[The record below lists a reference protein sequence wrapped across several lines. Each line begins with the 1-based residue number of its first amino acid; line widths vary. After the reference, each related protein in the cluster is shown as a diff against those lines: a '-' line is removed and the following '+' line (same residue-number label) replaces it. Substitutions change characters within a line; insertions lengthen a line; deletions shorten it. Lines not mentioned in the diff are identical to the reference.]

1 MHTLRYFR
9 FSVPFGQPERGHSRK
24 TRLSLPSSIVCFP
37 QKVFPVLSMRWKI
50 NWIDFI
56 RGTIL
61 LSLTGPGCAGNF
73 FLFASHVY
81 VFVMGP
87 KKKPTD
93 LLLVHLAFTNT
104 MTLCARGIF
113 DITAAFHVSNFLDS
127 ASCKTVFYL
136 GRVARG
142 LSMCTTCLLSVV
154 QALTISPRTSSWRKL
169 KPRTAWQV
177 LPSLLLF
184 WILNSLISSNLLSYI
199 TAAQSTNGSGI
210 TPSGSHPYCHMLPSG
225 LTVRWLFLTLMALR
239 DIISQSLMGW
249 SSGYMAFRLCKHRQ
263 SVLHLRSSTSQRN
276 SSPETRATRSALL
289 LMACF
294 LLFYWADF
302 IFSFCIGSFLTNDR
316 TVLNIK
322 LFLTLGYASLS
333 PFVLI
338 SRASHQPP
346 RRSAR

>member
-1 MHTLRYFR
+1 MIW
-9 FSVPFGQPERGHSRK
+9 S
-24 TRLSLPSSIVCFP
+24 
-37 QKVFPVLSMRWKI
+37 KV
-50 NWIDFI
+50 I
-56 RGTIL
+56 RGITL
-61 LSLTGPGCAGNF
+61 LSLTGPGIVGNL
-73 FLFASHVY
+73 FLFAGHAPA
-81 VFVMGP
+81 FLTRP
-87 KKKPTD
+87 EKKPIH
-93 LLLVHLAFTNT
+93 LLLAQLAFANT
-104 MTLCARGIF
+104 IIICTKGSK
-113 DITAAFHVSNFLDS
+113 DITVSFHLRNGLGT
-127 ASCKTVFYL
+127 ATCKTVFYL

-154 QALTISPRTSSWRKL
+154 QAITISPRTSSWRKL
-169 KPRTAWQV
+169 KPHTAWQV

-210 TPSGSHPYCHMLPSG
+210 TPSGSHSYCHMLPSG
-225 LTVRWLFLTLMALR
+225 LIVRWLFLTLMALR
-239 DIISQSLMGW
+239 DIISQGLMGW
-249 SSGYMAFRLCKHRQ
+249 SSGYMAFCLCKHRQ
-263 SVLHLRSSTSQRN
+263 SVLHLRSSRFQRN

-302 IFSFCIGSFLTNDR
+302 IFSFCIGSFLTHDH
-316 TVLNIK
+316 TVLNMK

-346 RRSAR
+346 RRSARRDVGKVHPAPPPPGAER

>member
-1 MHTLRYFR
+1 M
-9 FSVPFGQPERGHSRK
+9 G
-24 TRLSLPSSIVCFP
+24 
-37 QKVFPVLSMRWKI
+37 WKI
-50 NWIDFI
+50 NWIDCI

-93 LLLVHLAFTNT
+93 LLLVHLAFSNT

-113 DITAAFHVSNFLDS
+113 DITAAFHVSNFPDS

-154 QALTISPRTSSWRKL
+154 QAITISPRTSSWRKL
-169 KPRTAWQV
+169 KPHTAWQV

-184 WILNSLISSNLLSYI
+184 WILNSLMSSNLLSYI

-210 TPSGSHPYCHMLPSG
+210 TPSGSHPYCHMPPSG
-225 LTVRWLFLTLMALR
+225 LIVRWLFLTLMALR

-263 SVLHLRSSTSQRN
+263 SVLHLRSSRFQRN

-302 IFSFCIGSFLTNDR
+302 IFSFCIGSFLTN
-316 TVLNIK
+316 TV
-322 LFLTLGYASLS
+322 
-333 PFVLI
+333 
-338 SRASHQPP
+338 RC
-346 RRSAR
+346 